1 MADQGIKKIRI
12 KQDNLPSIDVN
23 EEGYILR
30 YRVVSDDKNRISQ
43 WSPINIIQPNYT
55 YVVGSIEFNKAGS
68 IASLAWDSVSIQ
80 IDGNEIR
87 KAHEFD
93 VWLKWHRS
101 DNGDWIYKQRID
113 NGNISFPIP
122 NTYTINGI
130 VQASPP
136 NRLNV
141 EIYLKGNPI
150 NRDSSLL
157 LIYEDG
163 RHTI

>member
-12 KQDNLPSIDVN
+12 KQSDLPTINVN
-23 EEGYILR
+23 EEGYVLR
-30 YRVVSDDKNRISQ
+30 YRIISDDKNRVSQ

-55 YVVGSIEFNKAGS
+55 YVAGSIAFNKAGDV
-68 IASLAWDSVSIQ
+68 ASLAWDSVSIQ

-93 VWLKWHRS
+93 IWLKWHRS

-113 NGNISFPIP
+113 GGSISLPIP
-122 NTYTINGI
+122 STYTIDGI
-130 VQASPP
+130 VQGSPP

-150 NRDSSLL
+150 TRDSNVLL
-157 LIYEDG
+157 VYEDG
-163 RHTI
+163 PHTI